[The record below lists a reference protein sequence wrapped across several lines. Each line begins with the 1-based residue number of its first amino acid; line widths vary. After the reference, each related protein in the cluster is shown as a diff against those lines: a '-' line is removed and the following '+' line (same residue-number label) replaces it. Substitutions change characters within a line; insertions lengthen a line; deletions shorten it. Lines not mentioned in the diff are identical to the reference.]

1 MSEDM
6 RMFIWIGIFVV
17 DLWIVLKREWNQYT
31 DD

>member
-17 DLWIVLKREWNQYT
+17 DLWIFLKHEWNQYT

>member
-17 DLWIVLKREWNQYT
+17 DLWIVLKHEWNQYT